1 MKYQVEIH
9 THFNLSKDKLLE
21 IIDIKSVRWN
31 YSAEQHL
38 DWIHKNIQANDIH
51 ILLYLENQLI
61 AYTNLVN
68 VSAEI
73 NNEKKISFKGIGNV
87 CTLASGKGY
96 GNLLMEAVN
105 KILIQNN
112 WKGILFCKDHLVKY
126 YEKFSWKLVESSKIK
141 SDFNEI
147 NMMIFNCESPIT
159 TLHYQD
165 RNF

>member
-9 THFNLSKDKLLE
+9 SHSDLSKDKLLE

-38 DWIHKNIQANDIH
+38 DWIHKNIQSNDKH

-68 VSAEI
+68 VSVDI
-73 NNEKKISFKGIGNV
+73 NTEKKIPFKGIGNV

-96 GNLLMEAVN
+96 GNLLMEVVN
-105 KILIQNN
+105 EILIQNN
-112 WKGILFCKDHLVKY
+112 WKGILFCKDHLVEY
-126 YEKFSWKLVESSKIK
+126 YEKFSWKVVEKNNIK
-141 SDFNEI
+141 SNFNEVNI
-147 NMMIFNCESPIT
+147 MIFNIESNIT
-159 TLHYQD
+159 ALHYQD